1 MNLTGNEIICLN
13 AKEVNGESK
22 FTISFIKL
30 NQLINSYILNQML
43 KELEISSTNKKYC
56 TEYLSI
62 ENISLYKD
70 SLINLKCKVYMKE
83 GLPMFENTE
92 YESSIKELKVEEFYN
107 HIVSLFDDYAYELD
121 TVIDNIIVEIKEVE
135 VLKNKRLEDK

>member
-1 MNLTGNEIICLN
+1 
-13 AKEVNGESK
+13 
-22 FTISFIKL
+22 
-30 NQLINSYILNQML
+30 ML

-92 YESSIKELKVEEFYN
+92 YESYIKELKVEEFYN

>member
-92 YESSIKELKVEEFYN
+92 YESTIKELKVEEFYN
-107 HIVSLFDDYAYELD
+107 HIVSLFDDYAYE
-121 TVIDNIIVEIKEVE
+121 
-135 VLKNKRLEDK
+135 